1 MVEQHFKNYQ
11 NLKKALVD
19 YDESNLSHGELLV
32 YQTLDIL
39 SKDLSWNMYIA
50 LYDFVDSFLY

>member
-1 MVEQHFKNYQ
+1 MEMQYNNYKD
-11 NLKKALVD
+11 LKKSLVD

-32 YQTLDIL
+32 YQTLEIL
-39 SKDLSWNMYIA
+39 SKDLAWKMYIA